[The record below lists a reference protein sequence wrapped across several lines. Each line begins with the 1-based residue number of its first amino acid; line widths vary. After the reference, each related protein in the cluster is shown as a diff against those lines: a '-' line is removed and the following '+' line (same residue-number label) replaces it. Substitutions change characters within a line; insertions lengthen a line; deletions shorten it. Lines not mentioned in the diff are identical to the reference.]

1 MEPNGRCVLE
11 LVFGYYKLVL
21 LLVPTPLTEPLE
33 TASLRGHTCII
44 RSDSINRAPFRCHAI
59 GCVLGTAGSGRRG
72 LPGSHH
78 LAVGSAARSLGG
90 RWRRDPRGT
99 GTHGDPL
106 GVNRGGLGL
115 GRMSVSPTGRRV

>member
-1 MEPNGRCVLE
+1 MVDAFWSWFL
-11 LVFGYYKLVL
+11 GYYKLVL

-33 TASLRGHTCII
+33 TASLRGHTRII